1 MSSSRNQFNNLFDG
15 MHKYMFSA
23 ENILRYTKHK
33 IVDSPL
39 ITTKSIVR
47 KNKPSEVFF
56 PYEKDQLFWCFYIII
71 NGQDKYDMIK
81 NSIFK
86 TEKEFK
92 IESVEKLRFKKDIL
106 KINKLKKTE
115 VENQLVNIQC
125 IKLEAL
131 RALCILYEISI
142 IYVSGR
148 TYTLFNYGTDI
159 SAIIIKIN
167 NKFGFRLNNINQYV
181 EDIKSKY
188 FNIEDRSKPI
198 KGISSY
204 TIKELQDIAIKLDI
218 SLIDTTGKK
227 IVKKALYE
235 TILTKL

>member
-1 MSSSRNQFNNLFDG
+1 MSSSKNQFNNLFDG

-39 ITTKSIVR
+39 IKTKSIVK

-56 PYEKDQLFWCFYIII
+56 PCEKDQLFWCFYIII

-81 NSIFK
+81 NSVFK

-148 TYTLFNYGTDI
+148 TYSLFNYGTDL
-159 SAIIIKIN
+159 SAVIIKIN
-167 NKFGFRLNNINQYV
+167 NKFGFRLNNIPQYV
-181 EDIKSKY
+181 EDIKSNY

-204 TIKELQDIAIKLDI
+204 TLKELQDIAIKLDI

-227 IVKKALYE
+227 IAKKGLYE
-235 TILTKL
+235 AILTKL

>member
-15 MHKYMFSA
+15 MHRYMFSA
-23 ENILRYTKHK
+23 ENILRYAKSE
-33 IVDSPL
+33 IVDSSKV
-39 ITTKSIVR
+39 ISKSII
-47 KNKPSEVFF
+47 KKSKPAEFFFPSET
-56 PYEKDQLFWCFYIII
+56 DQLFWSFYIII

-125 IKLEAL
+125 IKLQAL

-142 IYVSGR
+142 IYVSER
-148 TYTLFNYGTDI
+148 TYSLFNYGSDI
-159 SAIIIKIN
+159 SAIIIKTN
-167 NKFGFRLNNINQYV
+167 NKYGFRLNNIKLYIF
-181 EDIKSKY
+181 DILFY
-188 FNIEDRSKPI
+188 II
-198 KGISSY
+198 
-204 TIKELQDIAIKLDI
+204 
-218 SLIDTTGKK
+218 
-227 IVKKALYE
+227 
-235 TILTKL
+235 

>member
-1 MSSSRNQFNNLFDG
+1 

-23 ENILRYTKHK
+23 ENILRYTKSE
-33 IVDSPL
+33 IVDSSKAISKP
-39 ITTKSIVR
+39 IVKKS
-47 KNKPSEVFF
+47 KPAEFFFPSET
-56 PYEKDQLFWCFYIII
+56 DQLFWCFYIII

-142 IYVSGR
+142 IYVTEQ
-148 TYTLFNYGTDI
+148 TYSLFNYGSDI
-159 SAIIIKIN
+159 SAIIIKTN
-167 NKFGFRLNNINQYV
+167 NKYGFRLNNIKQYV

-188 FNIEDRSKPI
+188 FYIEDRLKPI
-198 KGISSY
+198 KGIASY
-204 TIKELQDIAIKLDI
+204 TIKELQSIAIKLDI